1 VLPHADARV
10 GGSQVDPDRRTFALA
25 RHCCRCWVCSTVV
38 VVVVVVVEA
47 AALGFWEDWRIV
59 RLGRRTAGVYSVRGG
74 ALEGSGGGVCERWVV
89 IGR

>member
-59 RLGRRTAGVYSVRGG
+59 RLGRRTAGVYSVRGW
-74 ALEGSGGGVCERWVV
+74 GSRRFRRRRLRTLVV